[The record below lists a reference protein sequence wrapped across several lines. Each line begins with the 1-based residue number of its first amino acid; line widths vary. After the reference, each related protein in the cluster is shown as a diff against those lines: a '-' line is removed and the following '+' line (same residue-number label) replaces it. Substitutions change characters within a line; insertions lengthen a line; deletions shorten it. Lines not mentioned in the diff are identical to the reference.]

1 MSKLLQ
7 GLCLQVNVIKNDGG
21 YEDFN
26 SFSSTEETAIQ
37 SAELVSANESSY
49 NEGDIIE

>member
-1 MSKLLQ
+1 MTKLLQ

-26 SFSSTEETAIQ
+26 SFSSSEDEIKNPA
-37 SAELVSANESSY
+37 LVSSTESSY
-49 NEGDIIE
+49 NEEEIVE